1 MFFKFSDEAQK
12 LLLLSLK
19 EKNKLNDAFIGT
31 EHVFLAALSMNN
43 SNIVKVLNDNDIF
56 YDKFISFFKKKELSN
71 KSNYYIF
78 TPLMNDIFNDLSS
91 NRNKKNSDVTCSEII
106 VEILNHVNSKALLIL
121 KKMDIDIKKL
131 YKSLNVSS
139 KKKNYKKGI
148 INELG
153 VNLNEKFSNSKEVVL
168 EREEEI
174 DMIIEVLCCKNKNN
188 PILIGDA
195 GVGKTAIVEELARRI
210 NNHDVPYQ
218 LQNKKIYS
226 IAMAS
231 LVAGTKYRGEFE
243 DKINKLIEEVENS
256 DDIIL
261 FIDEIHTLVG
271 AGGADGAIDA
281 SNILKPYLARGN
293 IKIIG
298 ATTNDEY
305 KNYFANDK
313 ALSRRFQVVN
323 IDEPNTQKVRNILLG
338 IRDSYEDFHNVK
350 ISDQLIDKII
360 YYADKYVKNRKF
372 PDKAIDIL
380 DEVCVLSSIVYNK
393 EYSSMINLDREMN
406 KIIKLK
412 NKSIIDGDYKEA
424 IKYSHDEKSIQNK
437 MGKIKRNIF
446 SNRKIVE
453 VKESALLK
461 VMERKTNIPFHT
473 INNDRNKILKKINKY
488 MSNSIFSNELTKK
501 IISFTTDIYSSLVNN
516 SFTNTLYVRSNK
528 YGLNDYFIDEYIN
541 IFFPKSNL
549 IHIDID
555 NFRNVDD
562 LLKSNDIYN
571 KNSSFIEKIKNN
583 SFSIVVIT
591 NINNAD
597 YSIKDFFD
605 KINRYGYYISRDAEK
620 IDFSNT
626 LFIYNLLLNEKIGFN
641 NNGIKDDEIIDI
653 DDISPNK
660 LKKRIKNIFIKNNY
674 TFSNEVITK
683 IFDKIMVD
691 RDNISNIELFIR
703 KEMSNL
709 GNFNEKKETIKV

>member
-605 KINRYGYYISRDAEK
+605 KINRYGYYISRDDEK